1 MPRRPTLQ
9 DFIDDELLR
18 APLTFDA
25 VIDTVQQRWRLRLP
39 PHSRLDG
46 DPARALQLHRQ
57 ALVSEAL
64 QALRTAAQLDQATG
78 SRPASAHNA
87 PPPAPG
93 PALAELS
100 LIDEDDVTADVE
112 IARCNQT
119 IRQTAEAELRELH
132 TYTSALVE
140 DVNVARD
147 TNPFR
152 PERLVRALWAGVQ
165 RVPLSRPVLVAF
177 LHDAAVPLAQA
188 LQRAYA
194 GASQRLQAQGIAPAA
209 HRTIVYG
216 GSGTAWGADV
226 SRYRT
231 SAELSHLSHLPPLSQ
246 LPHLHHPDNLHGLH
260 HSMPSALD
268 ALGTPGP
275 PPAAQHA
282 RPAAGPDPQ
291 LIELLARLFTA
302 IQNDKSLG
310 APTVALLQRLQ
321 PTVLRV
327 ALHDASLLDTYDH
340 PAWRFMDHLA
350 FDIACSALPQQPR
363 LLGLCRNLVDH
374 LAAMDAPD
382 GSHFSWAIV
391 RLAAARRHGLDQAL
405 AAAAP
410 QIQRLHRIASDEAS
424 AATVSMA
431 LDIGTLDT
439 VPADLLPDP
448 DDPAA
453 LGVGHTLRKA
463 TTPGTVLR
471 CHLQGEWRQLLCLW
485 QDDAHELL
493 LLGEPAT
500 GGHWALRQ
508 PALARLMAEGLAW
521 PMRVRSLV
529 RRAAD
534 KVLHAL

>member
-18 APLTFDA
+18 APMTFDG
-25 VIDTVQQRWRLRLP
+25 VVDTVQQRWRLRLP
-39 PHSRLDG
+39 AHSRLDG
-46 DPARALQLHRQ
+46 DPARALQLHRNELVSQ
-57 ALVSEAL
+57 ALQSLRAAAL
-64 QALRTAAQLDQATG
+64 LDQAAAG
-78 SRPASAHNA
+78 HPPAVAA
-87 PPPAPG
+87 PPAPG
-93 PALAELS
+93 PALAALS
-100 LIDEDDVTADVE
+100 LIDEDDVAVDVE

-132 TYTSALVE
+132 TFTSALVE

-152 PERLVRALWAGVQ
+152 PERFVRALWAGLQ

-177 LHDAAVPLAQA
+177 LHEAAVPLAEA
-188 LQRAYA
+188 LRRAYGAA
-194 GASQRLQAQGIAPAA
+194 GQRLQAQGVVPAA

-216 GSGTAWGADV
+216 GSGTAWGAEI
-226 SRYRT
+226 SRYRPP
-231 SAELSHLSHLPPLSQ
+231 ADLPNL
-246 LPHLHHPDNLHGLH
+246 DNLHSLH
-260 HSMPSALD
+260 DSMPSALD
-268 ALGTPGP
+268 ALDAPGSAAP
-275 PPAAQHA
+275 PSQHA
-282 RPAAGPDPQ
+282 RPAPGPDPQ

-302 IQNDKSLG
+302 TQNDRSLG

-321 PTVLRV
+321 PTVLRL
-327 ALHDASLLDTYDH
+327 ALRDASPLDTYDH
-340 PAWRFMDHLA
+340 PTWRFMDHLA
-350 FDIACSALPQQPR
+350 FDIACCAPARLPR

-374 LAAMDAPD
+374 LAALDAPD

-405 AAAAP
+405 AGAAP
-410 QIQRLHRIASDEAS
+410 QIQRLQRIASDEAS

-439 VPADLLPDP
+439 VPADLLPEP

-453 LGVGHTLRKA
+453 PLAGHTLAKV
-463 TTPGTVLR
+463 TTPGTLLR

-485 QDDAHELL
+485 QDGQHELL

>member
-18 APLTFDA
+18 APMTFDA

-46 DPARALQLHRQ
+46 DPARALQLHRH
-57 ALVSEAL
+57 ALVAEAL
-64 QALRTAAQLDQATG
+64 QTLRVAAQHDQAAATH
-78 SRPASAHNA
+78 PAAA
-87 PPPAPG
+87 AAAPPAPG
-93 PALAELS
+93 PALADLS
-100 LIDEDDVTADVE
+100 LIDEADVAVDVE

-132 TYTSALVE
+132 TFTSALVE

-152 PERLVRALWAGVQ
+152 PERFVRALWAGLL

-177 LHDAAVPLAQA
+177 LHEAAVPLAQA
-188 LQRAYA
+188 LRRAYGA
-194 GASQRLQAQGIAPAA
+194 ASQRLQAQGIAPAA

-216 GSGTAWGADV
+216 GSGTAWGAET

-231 SAELSHLSHLPPLSQ
+231 AADLRQPPH
-246 LPHLHHPDNLHGLH
+246 PPDLHRLHD
-260 HSMPSALD
+260 SMPSALD
-268 ALGTPGP
+268 ALAA
-275 PPAAQHA
+275 PAAPH
-282 RPAAGPDPQ
+282 PAHPAHPAHPPSGPDPQ

-302 IQNDKSLG
+302 IQNDPSLG

-321 PTVLRV
+321 ATVLRV
-327 ALHDASLLDTYDH
+327 ALQDASPLDSYDH

-350 FDIACSALPQQPR
+350 FDIACCAPARQPR

-374 LAAMDAPD
+374 LAALDAPD
-382 GSHFSWAIV
+382 ASHFSWAIV

-405 AAAAP
+405 ASAGP
-410 QIQRLHRIASDEAS
+410 QIQRLQRIASDEAS
-424 AATVSMA
+424 AASVSMA

-439 VPADLLPDP
+439 VPADLLPEP

-453 LGVGHTLRKA
+453 PLASHALANA
-463 TTPGTVLR
+463 TTPGNALR

-485 QDDAHELL
+485 QDGAHELL

>member
-1 MPRRPTLQ
+1 MPRHPTLQ

-18 APLTFDA
+18 APLTFDG
-25 VIDTVQQRWRLRLP
+25 VIDTVQQHWRLRLP

-46 DPARALQLHRQ
+46 DPARALQLHRNE
-57 ALVSEAL
+57 LVSEAL
-64 QALRTAAQLDQATG
+64 QSLRAAAQRDQAAGTQP
-78 SRPASAHNA
+78 STPAHAAVHSAAHA
-87 PPPAPG
+87 TPS

-100 LIDEDDVTADVE
+100 LIDEDDVTVEVE

-132 TYTSALVE
+132 TYTSALVA

-152 PERLVRALWAGVQ
+152 PERFVRALWDGLQ

-177 LHDAAVPLAQA
+177 LHQAAVPLAQG
-188 LQRAYA
+188 LRRAYGA
-194 GASQRLQAQGIAPAA
+194 ASQRLQAQGVAPAA

-216 GSGTAWGADV
+216 GGTAWGAEI

-231 SAELSHLSHLPPLSQ
+231 SAG
-246 LPHLHHPDNLHGLH
+246 LHHPHIPHIPPDAPSLHTLH
-260 HSMPSALD
+260 DSMPSALD
-268 ALGTPGP
+268 ALDALGAPA
-275 PPAAQHA
+275 PPARHSH
-282 RPAAGPDPQ
+282 PASGPDPQ

-310 APTVALLQRLQ
+310 APAVALLQRLQ
-321 PTVLRV
+321 ATVLRL
-327 ALHDASLLDTYDH
+327 ALHDASPLDTYDH

-350 FDIACSALPQQPR
+350 FDIACCAPARQPR

-374 LAAMDAPD
+374 LAAQDAPD
-382 GSHFSWAIV
+382 ASHFSWAIV

-405 AAAAP
+405 ASAAP
-410 QIQRLHRIASDEAS
+410 QIQRLQRIASDEAS
-424 AATVSMA
+424 TATVSMA

-439 VPADLLPDP
+439 VPADLLPEP

-453 LGVGHTLRKA
+453 PPAGHALAQA
-463 TTPGTVLR
+463 TTPGAALR

-493 LLGEPAT
+493 LLAEPAT
-500 GGHWALRQ
+500 GAHWALRQ

-534 KVLHAL
+534 KVLHAM

>member
-18 APLTFDA
+18 APMTFDV

-39 PHSRLDG
+39 QHSRLDG
-46 DPARALQLHRQ
+46 DPARALQLHRNE
-57 ALVSEAL
+57 LVSEAL
-64 QALRTAAQLDQATG
+64 QTLRTAAQLDQAAGTG
-78 SRPASAHNA
+78 PGST
-87 PPPAPG
+87 G
-93 PALAELS
+93 PAAVPIPAAAELA
-100 LIDEDDVTADVE
+100 LIDEDDVAVDVE

-119 IRQTAEAELRELH
+119 IRLTAEAELRELH

-152 PERLVRALWAGVQ
+152 PERFVRALWAGLQ

-177 LHDAAVPLAQA
+177 LHEAAVPLAEA
-188 LQRAYA
+188 LRRAYGA
-194 GASQRLQAQGIAPAA
+194 ASQRLQAQGIAPAA
-209 HRTIVYG
+209 HRTIVFG
-216 GSGTAWGADV
+216 GSGTAWGAEI
-226 SRYRT
+226 SRYRPP
-231 SAELSHLSHLPPLSQ
+231 ANLPQ
-246 LPHLHHPDNLHGLH
+246 LADLPRLYSLHSLHD
-260 HSMPSALD
+260 SMPSGLDSLD
-268 ALGTPGP
+268 ALSGLGASG
-275 PPAAQHA
+275 PAATAPQQA
-282 RPAAGPDPQ
+282 RPASGADPQ

-302 IQNDKSLG
+302 MQNDKTLG
-310 APTVALLQRLQ
+310 APSVALLQRLQ

-327 ALHDASLLDTYDH
+327 ALQDASLLDSYDH

-350 FDIACSALPQQPR
+350 FDIACCALAQQAR

-374 LAAMDAPD
+374 LAAQDAPD

-405 AAAAP
+405 HRAAP
-410 QIQRLHRIASDEAS
+410 QIQRLQRIASDEAS

-439 VPADLLPDP
+439 VPADLLPEP

-453 LGVGHTLRKA
+453 PLALHALTKT

-471 CHLQGEWRQLLCLW
+471 CHLQGEWRQLLWLW

-493 LLGEPAT
+493 LLGEPAS

-508 PALARLMAEGLAW
+508 PALARLTAEGLAW